1 MYVWVIWISEREDA
15 NKKHVIVCCI
25 RFLILISHSSFPNA
39 VHICNDCL
47 DHFPLH
53 FISLFCI
60 RVCTN
65 ANSTYS
71 AAAMCWH
78 ELDEMG
84 CEFVMPGNYQV
95 NGTL

>member
-1 MYVWVIWISEREDA
+1 MDGEWLLCLWR
-15 NKKHVIVCCI
+15 N
-25 RFLILISHSSFPNA
+25 LILTIFASFQQYIVRHSLSVPSRATTETFFLQSYNQ
-39 VHICNDCL
+39 
-47 DHFPLH
+47 
-53 FISLFCI
+53 FCI

-84 CEFVMPGNYQV
+84 CEFVMPGNYQL